1 MSEVCKL
8 DPFGKTK
15 CYRKETD
22 FNTCLLCQLYWIR
35 GILFRLVLDFEAY
48 AKVTTVDIAEKIL
61 ERELTNQERKLIEE
75 MFKEGKTLTEI
86 IEELKK

>member
-1 MSEVCKL
+1 MPEVCKL

-15 CYRKETD
+15 CYRKKTD

-35 GILFRLVLDFEAY
+35 GLLYRFILDFEVF
-48 AKVTTVDIAEKIL
+48 AKLTIVDMIEKIL
-61 ERELTNQERKLIEE
+61 KKSITEEERKLIEE
-75 MFKEGKTLTEI
+75 MYKEGKTLTEI

>member
-35 GILFRLVLDFEAY
+35 GILYRFVLDFEAFTKLT
-48 AKVTTVDIAEKIL
+48 AVDMIEKIL
-61 ERELTNQERKLIEE
+61 KRRVTDKERKLIEE
-75 MFKEGKTLTEI
+75 MYKEGKTLTEI